1 LDLKCIFKAFSNQV
15 NGLSVVFGTGML
27 VEKIVS
33 KHISQYKEL
42 ATIIRHECNLNIQ
55 STLFYRKKFTLKV
68 YKLP

>member
-1 LDLKCIFKAFSNQV
+1 VLFRAFSKQI

-33 KHISQYKEL
+33 EHISQYKEL
-42 ATIIRHECNLNIQ
+42 ATIIRHDCNLNIQ
-55 STLFYRKKFTLKV
+55 STLFFRKKFTLKV